1 MTKKAYFFIGTDRAT
16 HAGYADY
23 MQALGIAL
31 QGIDAEVYAAR
42 TSGGLGHGIT
52 RGLPTDNTGYDM
64 LPALDMASV
73 RTVMARYDDIH
84 VIALGQPSL
93 QKLEET
99 AHALSAG
106 GKRIESSAVLHMVDE
121 GEVARLWMLDATIY
135 APIETAPQNL
145 DLVTL
150 PSVPHTGTL
159 TACQAEAAKF
169 ARTQNGQ
176 IMAQINSVGAAFACA
191 VVNAGFAGTDGNQK
205 PYTAREAFAHG
216 FALGRDMAPNTH
228 LLLMHGGPRNLKD
241 EEAGEKTL
249 DAFQNGYLRGQGE
262 QKYAP
267 KVLSERFNTAA
278 KYNAIKAAIALTH
291 QAGCA
296 GFISNAEGYGTMDA
310 ALALTPAGLPLAMFP
325 FAAEEQDPTGQRR
338 TNTQKYNALGID
350 WLEVDAKGQLQ
361 KRYGGPR
368 AAIKKTAD
376 PARIILEKLGVIEA
390 PTQRKTHAP
399 AP

>member
-23 MQALGIAL
+23 MQALGLAL
-31 QGIDAEVYAAR
+31 QGIDADVYAAR

-52 RGLPTDNTGYDM
+52 RGLPTDNAGYDM
-64 LPALDMASV
+64 LPALDMASA
-73 RTVMARYDDIH
+73 RTVLARYDEIH
-84 VIALGQPSL
+84 VVALGQPSL
-93 QKLEET
+93 QALDQA

-106 GKRIESSAVLHMVDE
+106 GKRIESSAVLHLVDTND
-121 GEVARLWMLDATIY
+121 VALLWQLDATVY
-135 APIETAPQNL
+135 APIEHAPQNL

-150 PSVPHTGTL
+150 PCVPHTATL
-159 TACQAEAAKF
+159 MACEAEAAKF
-169 ARTQNGQ
+169 AQTQNGQ
-176 IMAQINSVGAAFACA
+176 TMAQINRVGAAFACA
-191 VVNAGFAGTDGNQK
+191 VVNAGFTSAEGDHT
-205 PYTAREAFAHG
+205 PYQASEAFAQG

-262 QKYAP
+262 QKATP

-278 KYNAIKAAIALTH
+278 KYNAIKAAIALSHNT
-291 QAGCA
+291 GCA
-296 GFISNAEGYGTMDA
+296 AFISNAEGYGTMDA
-310 ALALTPAGLPLAMFP
+310 ALALTPPGLPLGMFP
-325 FAAEEQDPTGQRR
+325 FTAEERDATGQRR
-338 TNTQKYNALGID
+338 ANTQKYNERGID

-368 AAIKKTAD
+368 AAVKKPAD
-376 PARIILEKLGVIEA
+376 PARIILEKLGVIARPAEKKPHA
-390 PTQRKTHAP
+390 PTL
-399 AP
+399 